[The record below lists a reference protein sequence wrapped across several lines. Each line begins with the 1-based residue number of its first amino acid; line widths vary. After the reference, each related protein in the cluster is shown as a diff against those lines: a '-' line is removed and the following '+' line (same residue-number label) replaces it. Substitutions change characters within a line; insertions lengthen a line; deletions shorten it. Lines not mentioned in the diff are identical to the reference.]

1 MTRSAPSLPPE
12 SLKKLGLHRWEDVVL
27 HFPLR
32 YENESEV
39 RSIAS
44 VQPGQFVQVQVTV
57 VSSRI
62 VFRPRR
68 MLLVEVE
75 DDSGSAVL
83 RFIYFKDAQRMAYA
97 PGLKCRIL
105 GEARRSLAGLEFIH
119 PRMRTGWLA
128 PEAVGQQPMV
138 PVYPTAA
145 GISQLTLRRAVQ
157 TALTRALPKEWL
169 PPSVLA
175 NYGLMP
181 LPEAIRLIHAPPADA
196 ERGGLL
202 AALMAREGAAW
213 NRIRFD
219 ELLAQQLLLRRA
231 RQLRRHERAASLANG
246 QWAQR
251 LIRGLPFALT
261 SAQQRVWREISE
273 DLQRDVPMH
282 RLLQGDVGSGK
293 TAIAALAA
301 AQAAGSGAQVAVM
314 APTEILA
321 EQLFQKFSEYL
332 AALTIPLVLL
342 KGGLGRAERT
352 ERLRAIAQG
361 EITVV
366 VGTHALIQKDVT
378 FHRLGLVVVDE
389 QHRFGV
395 GQRLALRAQG
405 PGTVTHLLAMSATP
419 IPRSLAMSYMADL
432 DVSVLDERPPN
443 RQPITT
449 KLMASARREELL
461 ASLRQFLAGGGQ
473 AYWVCP
479 VIEENRTE
487 GERELQAIETAQAWL
502 APEFPNDLVVLH
514 GRLSAEDKRAAM
526 AAFAGGEKRL
536 MLATTVIEVGVDVP
550 KATLMVIEHSERF
563 GLAQLHQLRGRI
575 GRGGGSS
582 TCVLLFDEPLS
593 DTAKERLKT
602 LYETSDGFEVARRDL
617 AIRGPGEFL
626 GLRQSGVPTLRYC
639 DLERDAL
646 WIERAV
652 AFGAQ
657 CAAAEQSGP
666 QLATLGVTTSA
677 LEALVARWAAGR
689 ETLLSSG

>member
-301 AQAAGSGAQVAVM
+301 AQAAGSGAQAAVM

>member
-1 MTRSAPSLPPE
+1 MTRTAPSAPPE

-75 DDSGSAVL
+75 DESGSAVL

-105 GEARRSLAGLEFIH
+105 GEARKSLAGLEFIH

-128 PEAVGQQPMV
+128 PEAIGQQPMV

-157 TALTRALPKEWL
+157 TALTRALPHEWL
-169 PPSVLA
+169 PPSMLTS
-175 NYGLMP
+175 YGLMP

-202 AALMAREGAAW
+202 ATLMACEGAAW

-231 RQLRRHERAASLANG
+231 RQLRRHERAASLVNG
-246 QWAQR
+246 QLAQR

-332 AALTIPLVLL
+332 AALRIPLVLL

-361 EITVV
+361 EIAVV
-366 VGTHALIQKDVT
+366 VGTHALIQKDVA
-378 FHRLGLVVVDE
+378 FDRLGLVVVDE

-405 PGTVTHLLAMSATP
+405 PGTVAHLLAMSATP

-449 KLMASARREELL
+449 KLMASGRREELL

-479 VIEENRTE
+479 VIEENRAE

-502 APEFPNDLVVLH
+502 APEFPNELVVLH
-514 GRLSAEDKRAAM
+514 GRLSAEEKRAAM

-657 CAAAEQSGP
+657 CAAAEPSGP
-666 QLATLGVTTSA
+666 QLAALGVTTNA

-689 ETLLSSG
+689 EILLSSG

>member
-1 MTRSAPSLPPE
+1 M
-12 SLKKLGLHRWEDVVL
+12 L

-301 AQAAGSGAQVAVM
+301 AQAAGSGAQAAVM

-514 GRLSAEDKRAAM
+514 GRLSAEEKRAAM

-550 KATLMVIEHSERF
+550 KATLMVIEHSARF

>member
-514 GRLSAEDKRAAM
+514 GRLSAEEKRAAM

>member
-1 MTRSAPSLPPE
+1 M
-12 SLKKLGLHRWEDVVL
+12 L

-301 AQAAGSGAQVAVM
+301 AQAAGSGAQAAVM

>member
-1 MTRSAPSLPPE
+1 M
-12 SLKKLGLHRWEDVVL
+12 L

-251 LIRGLPFALT
+251 LIRDLPFALT

>member
-301 AQAAGSGAQVAVM
+301 AQAAGSGAQAAVM

-321 EQLFQKFSEYL
+321 EQLFQKLSEYL

-502 APEFPNDLVVLH
+502 VPEFPNDLVVLH

>member
-301 AQAAGSGAQVAVM
+301 AQAAGSGAQAAVM

-602 LYETSDGFEVARRDL
+602 LYETSDGFEIARRDL

>member
-1 MTRSAPSLPPE
+1 
-12 SLKKLGLHRWEDVVL
+12 
-27 HFPLR
+27 
-32 YENESEV
+32 
-39 RSIAS
+39 
-44 VQPGQFVQVQVTV
+44 
-57 VSSRI
+57 
-62 VFRPRR
+62 
-68 MLLVEVE
+68 
-75 DDSGSAVL
+75 
-83 RFIYFKDAQRMAYA
+83 
-97 PGLKCRIL
+97 
-105 GEARRSLAGLEFIH
+105 
-119 PRMRTGWLA
+119 
-128 PEAVGQQPMV
+128 
-138 PVYPTAA
+138 
-145 GISQLTLRRAVQ
+145 
-157 TALTRALPKEWL
+157 
-169 PPSVLA
+169 
-175 NYGLMP
+175 
-181 LPEAIRLIHAPPADA
+181 
-196 ERGGLL
+196 
-202 AALMAREGAAW
+202 
-213 NRIRFD
+213 
-219 ELLAQQLLLRRA
+219 
-231 RQLRRHERAASLANG
+231 
-246 QWAQR
+246 
-251 LIRGLPFALT
+251 
-261 SAQQRVWREISE
+261 
-273 DLQRDVPMH
+273 MH

-301 AQAAGSGAQVAVM
+301 AQAAGSGAQAAVM

-321 EQLFQKFSEYL
+321 EQLFQKLSEYL

-502 APEFPNDLVVLH
+502 APAFPNDLVVLH

>member
-449 KLMASARREELL
+449 KLMTSARREELL

>member
-301 AQAAGSGAQVAVM
+301 AQAAGSGAQAAVM

-321 EQLFQKFSEYL
+321 EQLFQKLSEYL

>member
-301 AQAAGSGAQVAVM
+301 AQAAGSGAQAAVM

-689 ETLLSSG
+689 ETLLPSG

>member
-301 AQAAGSGAQVAVM
+301 AQAAGSGAQAAVM

-582 TCVLLFDEPLS
+582 TCVLLFGEPLS

>member
-1 MTRSAPSLPPE
+1 MPPE

-75 DDSGSAVL
+75 DESGSAVL

-105 GEARRSLAGLEFIH
+105 GEARKSLAGLEFIH

-128 PEAVGQQPMV
+128 AEAIGAQPMV

-157 TALTRALPKEWL
+157 TALTRALPHEWL
-169 PPSVLA
+169 PPSVLT

-196 ERGGLL
+196 EHGGLL
-202 AALMAREGAAW
+202 ATLMAREGAAW
-213 NRIRFD
+213 DRIRFD

-246 QWAQR
+246 QLAQR

-332 AALTIPLVLL
+332 AALKIPLVLL

-366 VGTHALIQKDVT
+366 VGTHALIQKDVA
-378 FHRLGLVVVDE
+378 FDRLGLVVVDE

-449 KLMASARREELL
+449 KLMASGRREELL

-514 GRLSAEDKRAAM
+514 GRLSAEEKRAAM

-657 CAAAEQSGP
+657 CAAAEQSGS
-666 QLATLGVTTSA
+666 QLTALGVTTNA

-689 ETLLSSG
+689 EILLSSG